1 MSQPTPRQERDRVF
15 RPSAEAVAARLS
27 PPDHEDARALRQ
39 IRTPSPFSPLPRT
52 GEGLGEGASQSPAA
66 RPSKPSYSLGP
77 LEFAKVREMVAARTS
92 FSAGRELAEA
102 LEPSADAFI
111 VDRWQQ
117 TTEEARR
124 LPTLKPGLTLGGAHD
139 IRTVTQRADLGGILQ
154 PHELLDVAS
163 TIRVARIWR
172 STVVRLRES
181 MPMLANISA
190 RLADLLRVEEE
201 ILRAIDPGGE
211 VRDEASP
218 KLHQVRRDLRIARDR
233 MMSQLQSLLS
243 SLRTSLTDAV
253 ITQRNGRYVLPVRA
267 GDRGQVRGIVHDQS
281 ASGQTLFIEPMPIVE
296 AGNRIRGLESEERHE
311 VERILRELSN
321 RVAIHRT
328 ELDGSVEALAELD
341 LHLAKGRLGDD
352 MNAVR
357 PILNDLPRRGQKPVV
372 RLFEARHPL
381 LTGKVV
387 PLTLE
392 LGGQFDV
399 LVITGPNT
407 GGKTVALKTVGL
419 LSLMAQ
425 AGLQIP
431 AGEGSEVAI
440 FQRVFAD
447 IGDEQ
452 SIEQSLSTF
461 SSHITH
467 IVQMLEPA
475 DAATLVVLDEL
486 GAGTDPQEGSALARS
501 ILLYLRDR
509 GAFVI
514 GTTHYSELKAF
525 AHGTARVENA
535 SVEFDTRTLAPTYR
549 LLVGVPG
556 RSNALAIAGR
566 LGVPPEVIEHARSLL
581 SPETVQTEEL
591 LAEVQRERRAAE
603 AAKRDARREAS
614 EADKLRRRLRDE
626 VRRTEQER
634 AEILRQ
640 ARQESEQL
648 LAELRREAD
657 RRLREL
663 TASGGERRRLRE
675 AAESVRA
682 LEVPHRPA
690 PEPFHEPVV
699 EEAPVEIGPPDI
711 RVGEEVVIPRIG
723 MAATIVHLDDNG
735 DAELNVRGMRV
746 RVKAAEL
753 AEARPASRK
762 DRQDAR
768 QPSHQD
774 GPPILVRGTSA
785 PTAPSMQLDLR
796 GLRRDEA
803 AEALERYLNDAYL
816 AGLRMVRIVHGKGSG
831 AVRAAVR
838 EQLTGHALVSRFQ
851 TADQRDGGDG
861 ATEVTLA
868 S

>member
-1 MSQPTPRQERDRVF
+1 
-15 RPSAEAVAARLS
+15 
-27 PPDHEDARALRQ
+27 
-39 IRTPSPFSPLPRT
+39 
-52 GEGLGEGASQSPAA
+52 
-66 RPSKPSYSLGP
+66 
-77 LEFAKVREMVAARTS
+77 MVAARTS
-92 FSAGRELAEA
+92 FSAGRELAMA
-102 LEPSADAFI
+102 LQPSADAF
-111 VDRWQQ
+111 VVERLQQ

-139 IRTVTQRADLGGILQ
+139 IRQSTMRADLGGVLQ
-154 PHELLDVAS
+154 PLELLDIAS
-163 TIRVARIWR
+163 TARVARLWR
-172 STVVRLRES
+172 GTVLRLRDGL
-181 MPMLANISA
+181 PRLANIA
-190 RLADLLRVEEE
+190 NRLADLLRLEEE
-201 ILRAIDPGGE
+201 IGRCIEPGGE
-211 VRDEASP
+211 VRDEASA
-218 KLHQVRRDLRIARDR
+218 KLHQVRRDLRIGRDR
-233 MMSQLQSLLS
+233 MMSQLQSLLNS
-243 SLRTSLTDAV
+243 MRTSLQDAV
-253 ITQRNGRYVLPVRA
+253 ITQRNGRYVLPVRSEE
-267 GDRGQVRGIVHDQS
+267 RGRIKGIVHDQS
-281 ASGQTLFIEPMPIVE
+281 ASGQTLFIEPLPIVE
-296 AGNRIRGLESEERHE
+296 AGNRIRALESEERHE

-321 RVAIHRT
+321 RVAIHRD

-357 PILNDLPRRGQKPVV
+357 PTLNELPRRSGKPIV

-381 LTGKVV
+381 LRGKVV

-392 LGGQFDV
+392 LGGDFDV

-431 AGEGSEVAI
+431 AGEGSEVAV

-461 SSHITH
+461 SSHVTH
-467 IVQMLEPA
+467 IVQMLQPA
-475 DAATLVVLDEL
+475 DHATLVLLDEL
-486 GAGTDPQEGSALARS
+486 GAGTDPQEGSALARA
-501 ILLYLRDR
+501 ILLYLRDK
-509 GAFVI
+509 GAFVM

-581 SPETVQTEEL
+581 SPEAVQTEEL

-603 AAKRDARREAS
+603 AAKRDARREAA

-640 ARQESEQL
+640 ARQESEQM

-657 RRLREL
+657 RRLRDL

-675 AAESVRA
+675 AADAVRA
-682 LEVPHRPA
+682 LEVPIRPIPPPMAA
-690 PEPFHEPVV
+690 PP
-699 EEAPVEIGPPDI
+699 EEDVPVEVGPADV
-711 RVGEEVVIPRIG
+711 RVGSEVVVPRIG
-723 MAATIVHLDDNG
+723 MAATIVHLEPNG

-753 AEARPASRK
+753 RDARAATRK
-762 DRQDAR
+762 DRQESQREA
-768 QPSHQD
+768 PSV
-774 GPPILVRGTSA
+774 LVRDSSA
-785 PTAPSMQLDLR
+785 PVAPSLQLDLR

-803 AEALERYLNDAYL
+803 AEALDRYLNDAYL
-816 AGLRMVRIVHGKGSG
+816 AGLRSVRIVHGKGSG

-838 EQLTGHALVSRFQ
+838 EQLRGHALVSRFEQ
-851 TADQRDGGDG
+851 ADQREGGDG
-861 ATEVTLA
+861 ATEVTIA